1 MNAYTTETYDQ
12 SYSAAPPVLIA
23 GDSDAALQR
32 AARTV
37 EAAGGRIGAILPL
50 DGAADRIA
58 LQAAASAVWIELDH
72 DGRPAMDRLLRQV
85 RMFWTAA
92 IRPWCRLPMPW
103 SIYCF
108 AVSAGRRWNW

>member
-12 SYSAAPPVLIA
+12 PYSAAPPVLIA

-50 DGAADRIA
+50 DRPL
-58 LQAAASAVWIELDH
+58 LQRCGSSLI
-72 DGRPAMDRLLRQV
+72 M
-85 RMFWTAA
+85 T
-92 IRPWCRLPMPW
+92 
-103 SIYCF
+103 
-108 AVSAGRRWNW
+108 AGRRWIACFGR